1 MRMTTA
7 LIPTLRDIPAD
18 AAIPSHQLLLKAG
31 YILRTAAGLY
41 NYLPLGHRVL
51 AKVEAIVREEMDRFG
66 GQEVLMPIL
75 QPAELW
81 EESGRW
87 EVYGEELMRIR
98 DRHERQF
105 CLGPTHEEV
114 ITDLVRGEVR
124 SYRQ

>member
-66 GQEVLMPIL
+66 GQEVLMPICSRL
-75 QPAELW
+75 NCGKKAVA
-81 EESGRW
+81 GRSTA
-87 EVYGEELMRIR
+87 RN
-98 DRHERQF
+98 
-105 CLGPTHEEV
+105 
-114 ITDLVRGEVR
+114 
-124 SYRQ
+124 